1 MAATK
6 TVTDKVETKAKTTAR
21 KTATKKATMKVSTTL
36 QFAGKS
42 ISDEDLVKMAK
53 EVWKSEL
60 KKKVAELSSLELY
73 VKPEENTVY
82 CVFNGDITG
91 SYQL

>member
-42 ISDEDLVKMAK
+42 ISVEDLVKMAN

-60 KKKVAELSSLELY
+60 
-73 VKPEENTVY
+73 
-82 CVFNGDITG
+82 
-91 SYQL
+91 